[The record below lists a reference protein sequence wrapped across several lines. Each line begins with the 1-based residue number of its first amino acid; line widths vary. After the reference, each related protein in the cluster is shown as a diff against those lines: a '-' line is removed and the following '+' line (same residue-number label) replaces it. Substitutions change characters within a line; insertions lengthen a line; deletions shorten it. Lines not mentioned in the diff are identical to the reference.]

1 MVVSYRNIFEGIVDK
16 LVCFEF
22 DDTKEVTQKIKEY
35 FHQSYENDTHH
46 VLSSLNST
54 SKEYLLDVLV
64 TNFRPLNV
72 IAQDGR
78 KFKLANSAP
87 QVFLAVESELGGVS
101 ASGPLNVQRNAIEDF
116 IKLTLINSEYK
127 VMIFTSLKYKGE
139 DTSSYITDRFAD
151 FAEIYNNSMANE
163 NGLLLIHIESTEESG
178 KQVKVDLRNKNN
190 FTGLILNKNEEP
202 VFIE

>member
-1 MVVSYRNIFEGIVDK
+1 MTVSYRSIFEGIVDK
-16 LVCFEF
+16 LAGFEF
-22 DDTKEVTQKIKEY
+22 DNTKEVTQRIKEY
-35 FHQSYENDTHH
+35 FHQEYDNDSSH

-64 TNFRPLNV
+64 TNFRPLSV

-78 KFKLANSAP
+78 KFRLAKPAP
-87 QVFLAVESELGGVS
+87 QVLLAVESELGGIS

-116 IKLTLINSEYK
+116 VKLTLINSEYK

-139 DTSSYITDRFAD
+139 DTNSYITNRFAD
-151 FAEIYNNSMANE
+151 FTEIYNNSMANE
-163 NGLLLIHIESTEESG
+163 NGLLLIHIKSTEESG
-178 KQVKVDLRNKNN
+178 KQVKVDLSNRNN
-190 FTGLILNKNEEP
+190 FTGLILKKNEEQ